1 MEAVISA
8 RVTFLRHFRYGL
20 TVDSFVSL
28 QGSDTSRRHIRSQI
42 DNALSIAVN
51 RFLGFSLKHRWF
63 YLYSRDYREEYRNSQ
78 VTTSADLKTDFKIW

>member
-1 MEAVISA
+1 
-8 RVTFLRHFRYGL
+8 
-20 TVDSFVSL
+20 
-28 QGSDTSRRHIRSQI
+28 
-42 DNALSIAVN
+42 VN